1 MTQRIYHGDFS
12 PEDFSRALIGAFNRS
27 PLRARVMGEEDE
39 QVVQINTGDHFQS
52 GGQTALAVTL
62 RQVDDGVSVEVSK
75 QQWLGVA
82 ASLGQTVLTVWRNP
96 FGLIER
102 LDDLAADV
110 QNLQLAENVWGVI
123 DDTARSLGATMELSE
138 RLRRMV
144 CEYCLVANP
153 VGEGSCIACGAPL
166 GAVQPR
172 TCRNCGFV
180 IKTTESTCPNC
191 GRTLAS

>member
-1 MTQRIYHGDFS
+1 MNQRIYHGAFTPD
-12 PEDFSRALIGAFNRS
+12 DFSRSLLGAFNRS
-27 PLRARVMGEEDE
+27 PLRARILGDDDE
-39 QVVQINTGDHFQS
+39 QVVQINTGDRASS
-52 GGQTALAVTL
+52 GGATALAVTL

-96 FGLIER
+96 FGLIDR

-110 QNLQLAENVWGVI
+110 QNLQLAENVWEVI
-123 DDTARSLGATMELSE
+123 DETARSLGATMELSE
-138 RLRRMV
+138 RLRRLV

-153 VGEGSCIACGAPL
+153 VGESNCIACGAPL

-172 TCRNCGFV
+172 TCKFCGFV
-180 IKTTESTCPNC
+180 IKTNETTCPNC
-191 GRTLAS
+191 GKKLDS